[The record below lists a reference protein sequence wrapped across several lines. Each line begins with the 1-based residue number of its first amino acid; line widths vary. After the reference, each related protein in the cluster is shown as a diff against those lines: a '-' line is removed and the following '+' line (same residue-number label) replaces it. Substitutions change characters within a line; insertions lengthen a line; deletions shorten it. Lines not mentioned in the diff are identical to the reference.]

1 MMGNPLMND
10 TQLSQTAGR
19 TETRQPGLL
28 VKPAQIVLSSYFFS
42 FPRLQQQGQASLQ
55 GNFFS
60 HQIFP
65 TKRLNSPVLAGSKP
79 PRRPTPTF
87 FGNNVH
93 A

>member
-19 TETRQPGLL
+19 AETRQPGLL

-55 GNFFS
+55 GKFFL
-60 HQIFP
+60 I
-65 TKRLNSPVLAGSKP
+65 K
-79 PRRPTPTF
+79 F
-87 FGNNVH
+87 FQRKG
-93 A
+93 